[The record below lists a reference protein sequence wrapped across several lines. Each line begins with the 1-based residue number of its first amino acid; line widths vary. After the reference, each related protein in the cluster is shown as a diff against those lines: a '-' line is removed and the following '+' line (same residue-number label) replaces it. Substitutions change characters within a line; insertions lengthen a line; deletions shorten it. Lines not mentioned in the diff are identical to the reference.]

1 MAIVSTINSVSQFRD
16 AFRKMD
22 RHGSFSYDGMQVLFD
37 YLEELSDDLREP
49 IELDVIALCCEYS
62 EDSAEDI
69 IDNYRI
75 DVSEADGNEEEIKE
89 IVREYLNDNTS
100 VCGETEDGFVYAVF

>member
-1 MAIVSTINSVSQFRD
+1 MAIVQTINIYQFRE
-16 AFRKMD
+16 AFQQMGRQ
-22 RHGSFSYDGMQVLFD
+22 GNFSYKGMEILFD
-37 YLEELSDDLREP
+37 YLEELSDATGEP
-49 IELDVIALCCEYS
+49 VELDVVALCCEYS
-62 EDSAEDI
+62 EDSIEEI

-75 DVSEADGNEEEIKE
+75 DVSEAEGDEDEIKE